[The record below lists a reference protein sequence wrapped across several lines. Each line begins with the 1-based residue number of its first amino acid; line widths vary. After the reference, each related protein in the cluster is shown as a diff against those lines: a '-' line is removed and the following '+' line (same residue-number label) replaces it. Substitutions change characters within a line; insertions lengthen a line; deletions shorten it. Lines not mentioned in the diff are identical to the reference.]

1 MSRLSR
7 LLISGLV
14 ILVAAASSVRAQSQY
29 IGFVYPAGGQ
39 QDTTFPIRLGGQGLA
54 YASDVVVSGEGVSAR
69 LVDYYRILDN
79 QEMGLVNQQ
88 LNELRKK
95 ETTVDDAMAA
105 KMASFEFPAPIGPDT
120 GPNAV
125 ASLICPICGTA
136 NALDA
141 TVCIKCNAKLEKP
154 KNPQPSEKDAK
165 NAPPKSEKEVAKQKL
180 IDRIQKR
187 FDEDERNPAVRS
199 QTELVFAEITEP
211 VCCPHPLDS
220 PCLVTSTATR
230 AFVYAAE
237 LYLTACGL

>member
-1 MSRLSR
+1 M
-7 LLISGLV
+7 
-14 ILVAAASSVRAQSQY
+14 QCE
-29 IGFVYPAGGQ
+29 AGE
-39 QDTTFPIRLGGQGLA
+39 T
-54 YASDVVVSGEGVSAR
+54 
-69 LVDYYRILDN
+69 
-79 QEMGLVNQQ
+79 QE
-88 LNELRKK
+88 
-95 ETTVDDAMAA
+95 
-105 KMASFEFPAPIGPDT
+105 P
-120 GPNAV
+120 
-125 ASLICPICGTA
+125 
-136 NALDA
+136 A
-141 TVCIKCNAKLEKP
+141 TVR
-154 KNPQPSEKDAK
+154 KDAK